1 MTLHGASGA
10 GTFRIGSV
18 IGRGISI
25 YFGNFLSFAILSVV
39 AFLPLFVVGAVFGAA
54 ILDIEAMSKS
64 DWTPDGGFVAGII
77 LAVVALV
84 IGWNWLSAGVTYG
97 VISAMRQGSVNLGE
111 AMTTSLRSVLP
122 LIGLG
127 ALAVVFFVLMGL
139 VMLIPILGFFVFMGV
154 AGYLV
159 VRWWV
164 VIPAIVVEQI
174 GPIAGLRRAAEL
186 TKGNRWSIL
195 GAIAL
200 WVVVSMV
207 AMMILQMVLAVVLG
221 TPMDFEAGMAAEA
234 SGGAVDWVVQIV
246 VGLVDLVFV
255 GLGAS
260 VVAVGYHDLRIATE
274 GGSSEQ
280 MARSFN

>member
-1 MTLHGASGA
+1 MTEHGASGR
-10 GTFRIGSV
+10 GEFRIGSV
-18 IGRGISI
+18 IGRGISL
-25 YFGNFLSFAILSVV
+25 YFGNFASFALLSVV
-39 AFLPLFVVGAVFGAA
+39 AFLPLFVIGVVFGAS
-54 ILDIEAMSKS
+54 ILDIEAMSDP
-64 DWTPDGGFVAGII
+64 DWTPAGDFIFAI
-77 LAVVALV
+77 VLMVIALV

-111 AMTTSLRSVLP
+111 ALTTSLRSVLP

-127 ALAVVFFVLMGL
+127 ALAVVLFLLLGL
-139 VMLIPILGFFVFMGV
+139 VALIPILGFFVFMGV

-164 VIPAIVVEQI
+164 VIPAIVVERI

-186 TKGNRWSIL
+186 SKGHRWSIL
-195 GAIAL
+195 GVIAL

-207 AMMILQMVLAVVLG
+207 AMMILQVVLSLVLG
-221 TPMDFEAGMAAEA
+221 MPMGFEAGAAAEQ
-234 SGGAVDWVVQIV
+234 SGNAVDWVAQLV
-246 VGLVDLVFV
+246 VALVDLLFI

-260 VVAVGYHDLRIATE
+260 VVAVGYHDLRIAAE

-280 MARSFN
+280 IAQSFR